1 MKKQRK
7 RIYTALLCTCFL
19 FSTASV
25 PVSAAE
31 TEQEEEMTTLSSRSG
46 GTEVS
51 TKEALTSALVDSNI
65 SKITLEKDI
74 DINDALTVNR
84 AVKLDLNGFVLR
96 MTGEDSVI
104 KVGQGGELTI
114 ADSNKDK
121 THKFAQNTAGLS
133 AGLWELV
140 DDSSTT
146 SKTVN
151 GGIITGG
158 KAQKGGGVYVAPGG
172 KLHMTGGSIVG
183 CQASKDGGG
192 VYLDDDS
199 QTDASS
205 EFTMTDSSI
214 IGCTASGHGGGVAV
228 NPACKFTMDNDS
240 EIRSCTARL
249 GGGVYTNNSDTN
261 RKGVFTLRNG
271 AILSCTADTS
281 GFLFSQGGGV
291 YNSGAFIMEGG
302 TIKGCTA
309 IKERPT
315 GGVLNRREFTM
326 SGGMIG
332 ESENDESHVY
342 NDAITAA
349 VFTIS
354 GDATIYTNVANDS
367 RLNAD
372 GGKVF
377 GEVTNAVKNW
387 SSAVIAGT
395 EGVAGS
401 TEFKGKVTNNCIIEK
416 GQFTGDVTND
426 GGGTIKGGVFT
437 GSVTNN
443 LGTILGGDFSKAS
456 LSGELVITFDPNNG
470 GNSSKQ
476 KVDWS
481 KEGTPLEVPT
491 TEPTKEGHTFE
502 GWYYDNNGVNTKWDF
517 KTDRARYTMTLKAKW
532 EANTYN
538 VTVKDDGNGTA
549 SADPAPAK
557 MGAEVSLTATPNSGY
572 HFKKWEVVP
581 DKVKIENNKF
591 TMPAAHV
598 TVKAIFE
605 RNTSSGGSGG
615 GGGGTTY
622 YTLTF
627 ETNGGDSIQAIR
639 AARGKTL
646 DLSAYTPMR
655 DGYDFGGWYAD
666 KDLTQRITE
675 IKLSGSKTVY
685 ADWKKREPDEP
696 DAVKNPFADVNAGD
710 WFYRDVLF
718 SYEKGLMSG
727 MDAAAFAPYANTT
740 RAQIAVIFYR
750 MEGSPAVEGEN
761 SFTDVVRGSGTAWFY
776 DAVTWAQQNGIM
788 GGYDNSSFAP
798 NDPITREQL
807 AAIFYRYA
815 QYKSYDTTQGGMAI
829 REFGDYE
836 SISDYAMGAMA
847 WAVNTGL
854 VKGDSNLL
862 YPNGTAT
869 RAEIAAML
877 HRFVE
882 NGMK

>member
-46 GTEVS
+46 EAEVS
-51 TKEALTSALVDSNI
+51 TKDELTSALGDS
-65 SKITLEKDI
+65 TKDTVKLTADIII
-74 DINDALTVNR
+74 DTTLTVNR
-84 AVKLDLNGFVLR
+84 AVTLDLNGFVLR
-96 MTGEDSVI
+96 MTGNDSVI
-104 KVGQGGELTI
+104 KVEQGGELTI
-114 ADSNKDK
+114 ADSNKNK
-121 THKFAQNTAGLS
+121 AHKFAQNTN
-133 AGLWELV
+133 GLWELV
-140 DDSSTT
+140 SDDSTT
-146 SKTVN
+146 SKTVK

-158 KAQKGGGVYVAPGG
+158 KAQNGGGVYVAPGG

-183 CQASKDGGG
+183 CQAGHGGG
-192 VYLDDDS
+192 VYLDNND
-199 QTDASS
+199 QTGEPSK
-205 EFTMTDSSI
+205 FTMTSSRI

-228 NPACKFTMDNDS
+228 NPKCTFTMDNDS

-249 GGGVYTNNSDTN
+249 GGGVYTNNNGTN
-261 RKGVFTLRNG
+261 GPGVFTLRNG
-271 AILSCTADTS
+271 AILSCTANPSDH
-281 GFLFSQGGGV
+281 LFSRGGGV

-309 IKERPT
+309 KDGSS

-332 ESENDESHVY
+332 EGENDESHVY
-342 NDAITAA
+342 NDANTKA

-354 GDATIYTNVANDS
+354 GTAKIYTNVANDS

-372 GGKVF
+372 GGEIF

-426 GGGTIKGGVFT
+426 GGGTIKGGAFT

-443 LGTILGGDFSKAS
+443 LGTILGGDFSRAKS
-456 LSGELVITFDPNNG
+456 LSGKLVITFEPNNG
-470 GNSSKQ
+470 DNMQ
-476 KVDWS
+476 VDWK
-481 KEGTPLEVPT
+481 KEGATLSAPT
-491 TEPTKEGHTFE
+491 SEPTKEGHTFE
-502 GWYYDNNGVNTKWDF
+502 GWYYDNNGVNTKWNF
-517 KTDRARYTMTLKAKW
+517 ETDKARYTMTLTAKW
-532 EANTYN
+532 KANTYN

-549 SADPAPAK
+549 SAAPASAR

-581 DKVKIENNKF
+581 EKVKIENNKF
-591 TMPAAHV
+591 TMPADDV

-605 RNTSSGGSGG
+605 RNASSGGSGG

-627 ETNGGDSIQAIR
+627 ETNGGSSMQAIR

-685 ADWKKREPDEP
+685 ADWKKREPD
-696 DAVKNPFADVNAGD
+696 AVKNPFADVNADD

-788 GGYDNSSFAP
+788 GGYSNSSFAP

-815 QYKSYDTTQGGMAI
+815 QYKGYDTTQGGMAI
-829 REFGDYE
+829 REFDDYE
-836 SISDYAMGAMA
+836 SISDYAMSAMA

>member
-46 GTEVS
+46 EAEVS
-51 TKEALTSALVDSNI
+51 TKDALTSALGDSNI
-65 SKITLEKDI
+65 SKITLKQDI
-74 DINDALTVNR
+74 HISDTLTVNR
-84 AVKLDLNGFVLR
+84 AVTLDLNGFVLR

-114 ADSNKDK
+114 ADSDK
-121 THKFAQNTAGLS
+121 NTAHKFAQNTAGLS

-140 DDSSTT
+140 SDDSAT

-158 KAQKGGGVYVAPGG
+158 KAQNGGGVYVASGG

-183 CQASKDGGG
+183 CQARYGGG
-192 VYLDDDS
+192 VYLDNND
-199 QTDASS
+199 QTGGFS
-205 EFTMTDSSI
+205 EFTMTDSRI
-214 IGCTASGHGGGVAV
+214 IGCTASDNGGGVAV
-228 NPACKFTMDNDS
+228 DPACKFTMDNGS
-240 EIRSCTARL
+240 EIRSCTARM
-249 GGGVYTNNSDTN
+249 GGGVYINGGDKNGN
-261 RKGVFTLRNG
+261 GVFTLRNG

-281 GFLFSQGGGV
+281 GFVPSRGGGV
-291 YNSGAFIMEGG
+291 FNVGAFIMESG
-302 TIKGCTA
+302 TIKGCTS
-309 IKERPT
+309 IKDDSST

-326 SGGMIG
+326 RGGTIG
-332 ESENDESHVY
+332 KEDKTDESHVY
-342 NDAITAA
+342 NDANTAA

-354 GDATIYTNVANDS
+354 GAARIYTNVANNS
-367 RLNAD
+367 RLNAY
-372 GGKVF
+372 GGEIS
-377 GEVTNAVKNW
+377 GEVKNAVD
-387 SSAVIAGT
+387 SRYAVITGT
-395 EGVAGS
+395 EGGS
-401 TEFKGKVTNNCIIEK
+401 TEFSGAVINSEAGTIAGGTFTHTVTNNVN
-416 GQFTGDVTND
+416 T
-426 GGGTIKGGVFT
+426 
-437 GSVTNN
+437 VTNN
-443 LGTILGGDFSKAS
+443 VGTILGGDFSKAT
-456 LSGELVITFDPNNG
+456 LSGQLAITFEPNNG
-470 GNSSKQ
+470 AKSSRQ
-476 KVDWS
+476 DVVWS
-481 KEGTPLEVPT
+481 KDGEPLIVPT
-491 TEPTKEGHTFE
+491 PEPTKEGHTFE
-502 GWYYDNNGVNTKWDF
+502 GWYYDNNSVNKKWNF
-517 KTDRARYTMTLKAKW
+517 ETDRAKYTMTLTAKW
-532 EANTYN
+532 
-538 VTVKDDGNGTA
+538 
-549 SADPAPAK
+549 
-557 MGAEVSLTATPNSGY
+557 
-572 HFKKWEVVP
+572 
-581 DKVKIENNKF
+581 
-591 TMPAAHV
+591 
-598 TVKAIFE
+598 KA
-605 RNTSSGGSGG
+605 NTSSSGGG

-710 WFYRDVLF
+710 WFYQDVLF

-727 MDAAAFAPYANTT
+727 MDAAVFAPYANTT

-788 GGYDNSSFAP
+788 GGYGNSSFAP

-815 QYKSYDTTQGGMAI
+815 QYKGYDTTQGGMAI
-829 REFGDYE
+829 REFDDYE

-862 YPNGTAT
+862 YPKGTAT
-869 RAEIAAML
+869 RAELAAL
-877 HRFVE
+877 FHRFAE

>member
-31 TEQEEEMTTLSSRSG
+31 TEQGEMITLSNRSG
-46 GTEVS
+46 EAEVS
-51 TKEALTSALVDSNI
+51 TKDALTSALGDSNI
-65 SKITLEKDI
+65 SKITLKQDI
-74 DINDALTVNR
+74 AISDTLTVNR
-84 AVKLDLNGFVLR
+84 AVTLDLNGFVLR
-96 MTGEDSVI
+96 MTKEGSVI
-104 KVGQGGELTI
+104 KVEQGGELTI
-114 ADSNKDK
+114 ADSDTDK
-121 THKFAQNTAGLS
+121 AHKFVQSTG
-133 AGLWELV
+133 GLWVLV
-140 DDSSTT
+140 DDSS
-146 SKTVN
+146 KTVY

-158 KAQKGGGVYVAPGG
+158 NAQKGGGVYVAPGG
-172 KLHMTGGSIVG
+172 KLNMTGGSIVG
-183 CQASKDGGG
+183 CQAKFGGG
-192 VYLDDDS
+192 VYLDNND
-199 QTDASS
+199 QTGEPS
-205 EFTMTDSSI
+205 EFTMTSSRI
-214 IGCTASGHGGGVAV
+214 IGCTASDNGGGVAV
-228 NPACKFTMDNDS
+228 NPACTFTMNNGS
-240 EIRSCTARL
+240 EIRSCTARN
-249 GGGVYTNNSDTN
+249 GGGVYTNTS
-261 RKGVFTLRNG
+261 RKNGNGVFTLRNG

-281 GFLFSQGGGV
+281 GHLSSRGGGV
-291 YNSGAFIMEGG
+291 YNEGSFIMENG

-309 IKERPT
+309 IKMKERPT
-315 GGVLNRREFTM
+315 GGVYNLKEFTM
-326 SGGMIG
+326 RGGTIG
-332 ESENDESHVY
+332 EEGENENDESHVY
-342 NDAITAA
+342 NAADTAA

-354 GDATIYTNVANDS
+354 GTAKIYTNVYNDS

-372 GGKVF
+372 GGEIF

-395 EGVAGS
+395 EGAAGS

-416 GQFTGDVTND
+416 GQFTGEVMND
-426 GGGTIKGGVFT
+426 GGGTIKGGTFT

-443 LGTILGGDFSKAS
+443 LGAILGGDFSQAES
-456 LSGELVITFDPNNG
+456 LSGKLVITFDPNNG
-470 GNSSKQ
+470 DNSSRQEVYWK
-476 KVDWS
+476 
-481 KEGTPLEVPT
+481 KEGAPLIAPIPK
-491 TEPTKEGHTFE
+491 PTKEEHTFE
-502 GWYYDNNGVNTKWDF
+502 GWYYDNKGENRKWDF
-517 KTDRARYTMTLKAKW
+517 ETDRARYTMTLTAKW
-532 EANTYN
+532 KANTYN
-538 VTVKDDGNGTA
+538 VTVENDGNGTA
-549 SADPAPAK
+549 SADPASAK
-557 MGAEVSLTATPNSGY
+557 MDDKVELIATPKSGY
-572 HFKKWEVVP
+572 HFKEWEVISGN
-581 DKVKIENNKF
+581 VKIEDNKF
-591 TMPAAHV
+591 TMPAENV

-605 RNTSSGGSGG
+605 RNASSSGG

-627 ETNGGDSIQAIR
+627 ETNGGGSMQAIR

-685 ADWKKREPDEP
+685 ADWKKREP

-815 QYKSYDTTQGGMAI
+815 QYKGYDTTQGGMAI
-829 REFGDYE
+829 REFDDYE

-862 YPNGTAT
+862 YPKGTAT
-869 RAEIAAML
+869 RAEIAAL
-877 HRFVE
+877 FHRFAE

>member
-46 GTEVS
+46 GAEVS
-51 TKEALTSALVDSNI
+51 TPEDLASALGDS
-65 SKITLEKDI
+65 TKDTVKLTADIII
-74 DINDALTVNR
+74 DTTLTVNR
-84 AVKLDLNGFVLR
+84 AVTLDLNGFVLR
-96 MTGEDSVI
+96 MTKEGSVI
-104 KVGQGGELTI
+104 KVEQGGNLTI
-114 ADSNKDK
+114 ADSDTDK
-121 THKFAQNTAGLS
+121 AHKFVQSTG
-133 AGLWELV
+133 GLWVLV
-140 DDSSTT
+140 DDSS
-146 SKTVN
+146 KTVY

-158 KAQKGGGVYVAPGG
+158 NAQKGGGVYVAPGG
-172 KLHMTGGSIVG
+172 KLNMTGGSIVG
-183 CQASKDGGG
+183 CQAKFGGG
-192 VYLDDDS
+192 VYLDNND
-199 QTDASS
+199 QTGEPS
-205 EFTMTDSSI
+205 EFTMTSSRI
-214 IGCTASGHGGGVAV
+214 IGCTASDNGGGVAV
-228 NPACKFTMDNDS
+228 NPACTFTMNNGS
-240 EIRSCTARL
+240 EIRSCTARN
-249 GGGVYTNNSDTN
+249 GGGVYTNTS
-261 RKGVFTLRNG
+261 RKNGNGVFTLRNG
-271 AILSCTADTS
+271 AILSCMVNTS
-281 GFLFSQGGGV
+281 EHPRSRGGGV
-291 YNSGAFIMEGG
+291 YNEGSFIMENG

-309 IKERPT
+309 IKERLT
-315 GGVLNRREFTM
+315 GGVYNLKEFTM
-326 SGGMIG
+326 SGGTIG
-332 ESENDESHVY
+332 EEGKTDDESHVY
-342 NDAITAA
+342 NVADKTA

-354 GDATIYTNVANDS
+354 GTAKIYTNVANDS

-372 GGKVF
+372 GGEIF

-395 EGVAGS
+395 EGAADS

-416 GQFTGDVTND
+416 GQFTGEVVN
-426 GGGTIKGGVFT
+426 GGSGTIRGGAFK

-443 LGTILGGDFSKAS
+443 LGAILGGDFSQAT
-456 LSGELVITFDPNNG
+456 LSGELAITFDPDNG
-470 GNSSKQ
+470 EEPDTQ

-481 KEGTPLEVPT
+481 HGGATLTAPS
-491 TEPTKEGHTFE
+491 EPTKEEHTFE

-517 KTDRARYTMTLKAKW
+517 ETDKAKYTMTLTAQWK
-532 EANTYN
+532 ANTYT
-538 VTVKDDGNGTA
+538 VTVENDGNGTA
-549 SADPAPAK
+549 SADPASAK
-557 MGAEVSLTATPNSGY
+557 MGAEVSLTAMPKSGY
-572 HFKKWEVVP
+572 HFKRWEVVP
-581 DKVKIENNKF
+581 DKVEIENNKF
-591 TMPAAHV
+591 TMPADDV

-605 RNTSSGGSGG
+605 RNASSGGSGG

-627 ETNGGDSIQAIR
+627 ETNGGGSMQAIR

-685 ADWKKREPDEP
+685 ADWKKREP

-761 SFTDVVRGSGTAWFY
+761 SFTDVVRDSGTAWFY

-815 QYKSYDTTQGGMAI
+815 QYKGYDTTQGGMAI

-836 SISDYAMGAMA
+836 SISDYAMSAMA

>member
-46 GTEVS
+46 EAEVS
-51 TKEALTSALVDSNI
+51 TVEDLTSALGDSTKDTVKLTANI
-65 SKITLEKDI
+65 II
-74 DINDALTVNR
+74 DTTLTVNR
-84 AVKLDLNGFVLR
+84 AVTLDLNGFVLR
-96 MTGEDSVI
+96 IPEKDSVI
-104 KVGQGGELTI
+104 KVEQGGELTI
-114 ADSNKDK
+114 ADSDK
-121 THKFAQNTAGLS
+121 TTEHKFAQNPD
-133 AGLWELV
+133 GLWVLV
-140 DDSSTT
+140 SDDSTT
-146 SKTVN
+146 SKTVK

-172 KLHMTGGSIVG
+172 KLNMTGGSIVG
-183 CQASKDGGG
+183 CQAKFGGG
-192 VYLDDDS
+192 VYLDNND
-199 QTDASS
+199 QTGEPS
-205 EFTMTDSSI
+205 EFTMTSSRI
-214 IGCTASGHGGGVAV
+214 IGCTASDNGGGVAV
-228 NPACKFTMDNDS
+228 NPACTFTMNNGS
-240 EIRSCTARL
+240 EIRSCTARN
-249 GGGVYTNNSDTN
+249 GGGVYTNTS
-261 RKGVFTLRNG
+261 RKNGNGVFTLRNG
-271 AILSCTADTS
+271 AILSCMVNTS
-281 GFLFSQGGGV
+281 EHPRSRGGGV
-291 YNSGAFIMEGG
+291 YNEGSFIMENG

-309 IKERPT
+309 IKERLT
-315 GGVLNRREFTM
+315 GGVYNLKEFTM
-326 SGGMIG
+326 SGGTIG
-332 ESENDESHVY
+332 EEGKTDDESHVY
-342 NDAITAA
+342 NVADKTAA
-349 VFTIS
+349 FTIS
-354 GDATIYTNVANDS
+354 GTAKIYTNVANDS

-372 GGKVF
+372 GGEIF

-395 EGVAGS
+395 EGAADS

-416 GQFTGDVTND
+416 GQFTGEVVN
-426 GGGTIKGGVFT
+426 GGSGTIRGGAFK

-443 LGTILGGDFSKAS
+443 LGAILGGDFSQAT
-456 LSGELVITFDPNNG
+456 LSGELAITFDPDNG
-470 GNSSKQ
+470 EEPDTQ

-481 KEGTPLEVPT
+481 HGGATLTAPS
-491 TEPTKEGHTFE
+491 EPTKEEHTFE
-502 GWYYDNNGVNTKWDF
+502 GWYYDNNGENTEWNF
-517 KTDRARYTMTLKAKW
+517 ETDRAKYTMTLTAQWK
-532 EANTYN
+532 ANTYT

-549 SADPAPAK
+549 LADPASAK
-557 MGAEVSLTATPNSGY
+557 MGAEVRLTAMPNSGY
-572 HFKKWEVVP
+572 HFKEWEVIP
-581 DKVKIENNKF
+581 DKVKIEDNKF

-605 RNTSSGGSGG
+605 RNTSSGSGGG

-627 ETNGGDSIQAIR
+627 ETNGGDSMQAIR

-666 KDLTQRITE
+666 KALTQRITE

-685 ADWKKREPDEP
+685 ADWKKREPNEP

-727 MDAAAFAPYANTT
+727 MDTAVFAPYANTT

-761 SFTDVVRGSGTAWFY
+761 SFTDVVRDSGTAWFY

-815 QYKSYDTTQGGMAI
+815 QYKGYDTTQGGMAI

>member
-31 TEQEEEMTTLSSRSG
+31 TEQEEMTTLSSRSG
-46 GTEVS
+46 EAEVS
-51 TKEALTSALVDSNI
+51 TPEDLASALGDS
-65 SKITLEKDI
+65 TKDTVKLTADIII
-74 DINDALTVNR
+74 DTTLTVNR
-84 AVKLDLNGFVLR
+84 AVTLDLNGFVLR
-96 MTGEDSVI
+96 MTEKDSVI
-104 KVGQGGELTI
+104 KVEQGGNLTI
-114 ADSNKDK
+114 ADSDK
-121 THKFAQNTAGLS
+121 TKAHKFAQNTD
-133 AGLWELV
+133 GLWVLV
-140 DDSSTT
+140 DGSSTS

-158 KAQKGGGVYVAPGG
+158 KAKKGGGVYVAPGG
-172 KLHMTGGSIVG
+172 KLNMTGGSIVG
-183 CQASKDGGG
+183 CQASRDGGG
-192 VYLDDDS
+192 VYLDNND
-199 QTDASS
+199 QTGEPS
-205 EFTMTDSSI
+205 EFTMTSSSI
-214 IGCTASGHGGGVAV
+214 IGCTASDNGGGVVVYPV
-228 NPACKFTMDNDS
+228 NRFTMNNGS
-240 EIRSCTARL
+240 EIRSCTARN
-249 GGGVYTNNSDTN
+249 GGGVYTENGTFGS
-261 RKGVFTLRNG
+261 GVFTLRNG

-281 GFLFSQGGGV
+281 GYLPSRGGGV
-291 YNSGAFIMEGG
+291 YNRGSFIMESG
-302 TIKGCTA
+302 TIKDCTA
-309 IKERPT
+309 IRERPT
-315 GGVLNRREFTM
+315 GGVLNRRQFTM
-326 SGGMIG
+326 SGGTIG
-332 ESENDESHVY
+332 GGENDESHVY
-342 NDAITAA
+342 NDADTAA

-354 GDATIYTNVANDS
+354 DTAKIYTNVANNS
-367 RLNAD
+367 RLNAY
-372 GGKVF
+372 GGEIS
-377 GEVTNAVKNW
+377 GEVKNAVD
-387 SSAVIAGT
+387 SRYAVITGT
-395 EGVAGS
+395 EEAAGS
-401 TEFKGKVTNNCIIEK
+401 TEFSGAVINSEA
-416 GQFTGDVTND
+416 
-426 GGGTIKGGVFT
+426 GTIAGGVFT

-443 LGTILGGDFSKAS
+443 LGTILGGDFSRATLRGKLA
-456 LSGELVITFDPNNG
+456 ITFDPDNG
-470 GNSSKQ
+470 EEPDTQ

-481 KEGTPLEVPT
+481 YEGATLTAPP
-491 TEPTKEGHTFE
+491 EPTKEEHTFE
-502 GWYYDNNGVNTKWDF
+502 GWYYDNNGENTEWNF
-517 KTDRARYTMTLKAKW
+517 ETDKARYTMRLTAQWK
-532 EANTYN
+532 ANTYN
-538 VTVKDDGNGTA
+538 VTVENDGNGTA

-557 MGAEVSLTATPNSGY
+557 MGAEVTLIATPNSGY
-572 HFKKWEVVP
+572 HFKEWEVVSGEVEIK
-581 DKVKIENNKF
+581 DNKF
-591 TMPAAHV
+591 TMPAEHV

-605 RNTSSGGSGG
+605 RNASSSGGG

-666 KDLTQRITE
+666 KALTQRITE

-685 ADWKKREPDEP
+685 ADWKKKESVEP

-788 GGYDNSSFAP
+788 GGYGNSSFAP

-815 QYKSYDTTQGGMAI
+815 QYKGYDTTQGGMAI
-829 REFGDYE
+829 REFDDYE

-862 YPNGTAT
+862 YPKGTAT
-869 RAEIAAML
+869 RAELAALL

>member
-31 TEQEEEMTTLSSRSG
+31 TEQGEMITLSNTSG
-46 GTEVS
+46 EAEVS
-51 TKEALTSALVDSNI
+51 MKDALTSALGDSNI
-65 SKITLEKDI
+65 SKITLKQDI
-74 DINDALTVNR
+74 AISDTLTVNR
-84 AVKLDLNGFVLR
+84 AVTLDLNGFVLR
-96 MTGEDSVI
+96 MTKEGSVI
-104 KVGQGGELTI
+104 KVEQGGELTI
-114 ADSNKDK
+114 ADSDTDK
-121 THKFAQNTAGLS
+121 AHKFVQSTG
-133 AGLWELV
+133 GLWVLV
-140 DDSSTT
+140 DDSS
-146 SKTVN
+146 KTVY

-158 KAQKGGGVYVAPGG
+158 NAQKGGGVYVAPGG
-172 KLHMTGGSIVG
+172 KLNMTGGSIVG
-183 CQASKDGGG
+183 CQAKFGGG
-192 VYLDDDS
+192 VYLDNND
-199 QTDASS
+199 QTGEPS
-205 EFTMTDSSI
+205 EFTMTSSRI
-214 IGCTASGHGGGVAV
+214 IGCTASDNGGGVAV
-228 NPACKFTMDNDS
+228 NPACTFTMNNGS
-240 EIRSCTARL
+240 EIRSCTARN
-249 GGGVYTNNSDTN
+249 GGGVYTNTS
-261 RKGVFTLRNG
+261 RKNGNGVFTLRNG

-281 GFLFSQGGGV
+281 GHLSSRGGGV
-291 YNSGAFIMEGG
+291 YNEGSFIMENG

-309 IKERPT
+309 IKMKERPT
-315 GGVLNRREFTM
+315 GGVYNLKEFTM
-326 SGGMIG
+326 RGGTIG
-332 ESENDESHVY
+332 EEGENENDESHVY
-342 NDAITAA
+342 NAADTAA

-354 GDATIYTNVANDS
+354 GTAKIYTNVYNDS

-372 GGKVF
+372 GGEIF

-395 EGVAGS
+395 EGAAGS

-416 GQFTGDVTND
+416 GQFTGEVMND
-426 GGGTIKGGVFT
+426 GGGTIKGGTFT

-443 LGTILGGDFSKAS
+443 LGAILGGDFSQAES
-456 LSGELVITFDPNNG
+456 LSGKLVITFDPNNG
-470 GNSSKQ
+470 DNSSRQEVYWK
-476 KVDWS
+476 
-481 KEGTPLEVPT
+481 KEGAPLIAPIPK
-491 TEPTKEGHTFE
+491 PTKEEHTFE
-502 GWYYDNNGVNTKWDF
+502 GWYYDNKGENRKWDF
-517 KTDRARYTMTLKAKW
+517 ETDRAQYTMTLTAKW
-532 EANTYN
+532 
-538 VTVKDDGNGTA
+538 
-549 SADPAPAK
+549 
-557 MGAEVSLTATPNSGY
+557 
-572 HFKKWEVVP
+572 
-581 DKVKIENNKF
+581 
-591 TMPAAHV
+591 
-598 TVKAIFE
+598 KA
-605 RNTSSGGSGG
+605 NTSSSGGG

-627 ETNGGDSIQAIR
+627 ETNGGDSMQAIR

-685 ADWKKREPDEP
+685 ADWKKKEPNEP

-761 SFTDVVRGSGTAWFY
+761 SFTDVVRDSGTAWFY

-788 GGYDNSSFAP
+788 GGYSNSSFAP

-815 QYKSYDTTQGGMAI
+815 QYKGYDTTQGGMAI
-829 REFGDYE
+829 REFDDYE

-862 YPNGTAT
+862 YPKGTAT
-869 RAEIAAML
+869 RAEIAAL
-877 HRFVE
+877 FHRFAE

>member
-31 TEQEEEMTTLSSRSG
+31 TEQEEMTTLSSRSG
-46 GTEVS
+46 GAEVS
-51 TKEALTSALVDSNI
+51 TPEDLASALRDS
-65 SKITLEKDI
+65 TKDTVKLTADIII
-74 DINDALTVNR
+74 DTTLTVNR
-84 AVKLDLNGFVLR
+84 AVTLDLNGFVLR
-96 MTGEDSVI
+96 MTKEGSVI
-104 KVGQGGELTI
+104 KVEQGGNLTI
-114 ADSNKDK
+114 ADSDTDK
-121 THKFAQNTAGLS
+121 AHKFVQSTG
-133 AGLWELV
+133 GLWVLV
-140 DDSSTT
+140 DDSS
-146 SKTVN
+146 KTVY

-158 KAQKGGGVYVAPGG
+158 NAQKGGGVYVAPGG
-172 KLHMTGGSIVG
+172 KLNMTGGSIVG
-183 CQASKDGGG
+183 CQARYGGGG
-192 VYLDDDS
+192 VYLDNND
-199 QTDASS
+199 QTGEPS
-205 EFTMTDSSI
+205 EFTMTSSSI
-214 IGCTASGHGGGVAV
+214 IGCTASDNGGGVAV
-228 NPACKFTMDNDS
+228 NPACTFTMNNGS
-240 EIRSCTARL
+240 EIRSCTARN
-249 GGGVYTNNSDTN
+249 GGGVYTNTSRTN
-261 RKGVFTLRNG
+261 GNGVFTLRNG

-281 GFLFSQGGGV
+281 GHLSSRGGGV
-291 YNSGAFIMEGG
+291 YNEGSFIMENG

-309 IKERPT
+309 IKMKERPT
-315 GGVLNRREFTM
+315 GGVYNLKEFTM
-326 SGGMIG
+326 RGGTIG
-332 ESENDESHVY
+332 EEGENENDESHVY
-342 NDAITAA
+342 NAADTAA

-354 GDATIYTNVANDS
+354 GTAKIYTNVANDS

-372 GGKVF
+372 GGEIF

-395 EGVAGS
+395 EGAADS

-416 GQFTGDVTND
+416 GQFTGEVVN
-426 GGGTIKGGVFT
+426 GGSGTIRGGAFK

-443 LGTILGGDFSKAS
+443 LGAILGGDFSQAT
-456 LSGELVITFDPNNG
+456 LSGELAITFDPDNG
-470 GNSSKQ
+470 EEPDTQ

-481 KEGTPLEVPT
+481 HGGATLTAPS
-491 TEPTKEGHTFE
+491 EPTKEEHTFE
-502 GWYYDNNGVNTKWDF
+502 GWYYDNNGENTEWNF
-517 KTDRARYTMTLKAKW
+517 ETDRARYTMRLTAQWK
-532 EANTYN
+532 ANTYT

-549 SADPAPAK
+549 LADPASAK
-557 MGAEVSLTATPNSGY
+557 MGAEVSLTAMPNSGY

-581 DKVKIENNKF
+581 DKVEIENNKF
-591 TMPAAHV
+591 TMPADDV

-605 RNTSSGGSGG
+605 RNASSGGG

-815 QYKSYDTTQGGMAI
+815 QYKGYDTTQGGMAI
-829 REFGDYE
+829 REFDDYE

-862 YPNGTAT
+862 YPKGTAT
-869 RAEIAAML
+869 RAELAAL
-877 HRFVE
+877 FHRFAE

>member
-46 GTEVS
+46 EAEVS
-51 TKEALTSALVDSNI
+51 TAADLTSALRDS
-65 SKITLEKDI
+65 TKDTVKLTADIII
-74 DINDALTVNR
+74 DTTLTVNR
-84 AVKLDLNGFVLR
+84 AVTLDLNGFVLQR
-96 MTGEDSVI
+96 TGEGSVI
-104 KVGQGGELTI
+104 KVEQGGELTI
-114 ADSNKDK
+114 ADSNKN
-121 THKFAQNTAGLS
+121 TAHKFAQNTAGLS

-140 DDSSTT
+140 SDDSTT
-146 SKTVN
+146 SKTVS

-158 KAQKGGGVYVAPGG
+158 NAQKGGGVYVAPGG
-172 KLHMTGGSIVG
+172 KLNMTGGSIVG
-183 CQASKDGGG
+183 CQARHGGG
-192 VYLDDDS
+192 VYLDNNA
-199 QTDASS
+199 QTGEPS
-205 EFTMTDSSI
+205 EFTMTSSSI
-214 IGCTASGHGGGVAV
+214 IGCTASDNGGGVAV
-228 NPACKFTMDNDS
+228 NPACKFTMNNGS
-240 EIRSCTARL
+240 VIRSCTARN
-249 GGGVYTNNSDTN
+249 GGGVYTNISRTN
-261 RKGVFTLRNG
+261 GNGVFTLRNG
-271 AILSCTADTS
+271 AILSCTANPSDHLRS
-281 GFLFSQGGGV
+281 RGGGV
-291 YNSGAFIMEGG
+291 YNEGSFIMEDG

-315 GGVLNRREFTM
+315 GGVYNLREFTM
-326 SGGMIG
+326 SGGAIG
-332 ESENDESHVY
+332 EGEDDESHVY
-342 NDAITAA
+342 NAADAAA

-354 GDATIYTNVANDS
+354 DTAKIYTNVANNS

-372 GGKVF
+372 GGEIF
-377 GEVTNAVKNW
+377 GEVKNAVD
-387 SSAVIAGT
+387 SRYAVITGT

-401 TEFKGKVTNNCIIEK
+401 TEFSGAVINSEA
-416 GQFTGDVTND
+416 
-426 GGGTIKGGVFT
+426 GTIAGGVFT

-443 LGTILGGDFSKAS
+443 LGAILGGDFSRAKS
-456 LSGELVITFDPNNG
+456 LSGKLVITFDPNNG
-470 GNSSKQ
+470 DNSSRQEVYWK
-476 KVDWS
+476 
-481 KEGTPLEVPT
+481 KEGAKLIAPIPK
-491 TEPTKEGHTFE
+491 PTKEGHTFA
-502 GWYYDNNGVNTKWDF
+502 GWYYDNNGENTEWNF
-517 KTDRARYTMTLKAKW
+517 ETDRAKYTMRLTAQWK
-532 EANTYN
+532 ANTYN
-538 VTVKDDGNGTA
+538 VTVENDGNGTA
-549 SADPAPAK
+549 SADPASAK
-557 MGAEVSLTATPNSGY
+557 MGDEVRLTAMPNSGY
-572 HFKKWEVVP
+572 HFKEWEVIS
-581 DKVKIENNKF
+581 DNVKIEDNKF

-605 RNTSSGGSGG
+605 RNASSSGGG

-627 ETNGGDSIQAIR
+627 ETNGGGSIQAIR

-685 ADWKKREPDEP
+685 ADWKKREPNEP

-710 WFYRDVLF
+710 WFYQDVLF

-761 SFTDVVRGSGTAWFY
+761 SFTDVVRDSGTAWFY
-776 DAVTWAQQNGIM
+776 DAVTWAQKNGIM
-788 GGYDNSSFAP
+788 GGYGNSSFAP

-815 QYKSYDTTQGGMAI
+815 QYKGYDTTQGGMAI
-829 REFGDYE
+829 REFDDYE

-862 YPNGTAT
+862 YPKGTAT
-869 RAEIAAML
+869 RAEIAAL
-877 HRFVE
+877 FHRFAE

>member
-46 GTEVS
+46 EAEVS
-51 TKEALTSALVDSNI
+51 KEDELTSALGDS
-65 SKITLEKDI
+65 TKDTVKLTADIII
-74 DINDALTVNR
+74 DTTLTVNR
-84 AVKLDLNGFVLR
+84 AVTLDLNGVVLR
-96 MTGEDSVI
+96 MTGEGSVI
-104 KVGQGGELTI
+104 KVEQGGELTI
-114 ADSNKDK
+114 ADSDK
-121 THKFAQNTAGLS
+121 TKAHKFAQNTN
-133 AGLWELV
+133 GLWVLV
-140 DDSSTT
+140 DGSSTT

-158 KAQKGGGVYVAPGG
+158 KAKKGGGVYVAPGG
-172 KLHMTGGSIVG
+172 KLNMTGGSIVG
-183 CQASKDGGG
+183 CQASHGGG
-192 VYLDDDS
+192 VYLDNNS
-199 QTDASS
+199 QTGEPSQ
-205 EFTMTDSSI
+205 FTMESSRI
-214 IGCTASGHGGGVAV
+214 IGCTASDTGGGVAV
-228 NPACKFTMDNDS
+228 NPACKFTMNNGS
-240 EIRSCTARL
+240 EIRSCTARN
-249 GGGVYTNNSDTN
+249 GGGVYTNTHRTN
-261 RKGVFTLRNG
+261 GNGVFTLRNG
-271 AILSCTADTS
+271 AILSCVVDTS
-281 GFLFSQGGGV
+281 GHSRSRGGGV
-291 YNSGAFIMEGG
+291 YNEGSFIMENG

-315 GGVLNRREFTM
+315 GGVYNFGEFTM
-326 SGGMIG
+326 SGGTIG
-332 ESENDESHVY
+332 EDGENDESHVY
-342 NDAITAA
+342 NTTYTEA

-354 GDATIYTNVANDS
+354 GAAKIYTNVDNDS

-372 GGKVF
+372 GGEIF
-377 GEVTNAVKNW
+377 GEVTNAVA
-387 SSAVIAGT
+387 SRYAVITGT
-395 EGVAGS
+395 EEAAGS
-401 TEFKGKVTNNCIIEK
+401 TEFSGAVINNEA
-416 GQFTGDVTND
+416 
-426 GGGTIKGGVFT
+426 GTIAGGVFT

-443 LGTILGGDFSKAS
+443 LGAILGGDFSQAEP
-456 LSGELVITFDPNNG
+456 LNGQLAITFDPNNG
-470 GNSSKQ
+470 DKSSRQ
-476 KVDWS
+476 EVVWS
-481 KEGTPLEVPT
+481 KGGAKLLVPT
-491 TEPTKEGHTFE
+491 PEPTKEGHTFE
-502 GWYYDNNGVNTKWDF
+502 GWCYDNNGVNTEWDF
-517 KTDRARYTMTLKAKW
+517 ETDKAKYTMTLTAKW
-532 EANTYN
+532 KANTYN
-538 VTVKDDGNGTA
+538 VTVENDGNGTA
-549 SADPAPAK
+549 SANPASAR

-572 HFKKWEVVP
+572 HFKKWEVVS
-581 DKVKIENNKF
+581 DNVEIEDNKF

-605 RNTSSGGSGG
+605 RNASSSGGG

-685 ADWKKREPDEP
+685 ADWKKREPD
-696 DAVKNPFADVNAGD
+696 AVKNPFADVNAGD

-761 SFTDVVRGSGTAWFY
+761 SFADVVRGSGTAWFY

-815 QYKSYDTTQGGMAI
+815 QYKGYDTTQGGMAI

-836 SISDYAMGAMA
+836 SISDYAMSAMA

>member
-19 FSTASV
+19 LSTASV

-31 TEQEEEMTTLSSRSG
+31 TEQEEEMTTLSNRSG
-46 GTEVS
+46 EAEVS
-51 TKEALTSALVDSNI
+51 TKDELTSALGDS
-65 SKITLEKDI
+65 TKDTVKLTADIII
-74 DINDALTVNR
+74 DTTLTVNR
-84 AVKLDLNGFVLR
+84 AVTLDLNGFVLR
-96 MTGEDSVI
+96 MTEKDSVI
-104 KVGQGGELTI
+104 KVEQGGELTI
-114 ADSNKDK
+114 ADSNKN
-121 THKFAQNTAGLS
+121 TAHKFAQNTN
-133 AGLWELV
+133 GLWELV
-140 DDSSTT
+140 DGSSTS

-183 CQASKDGGG
+183 CQARYGGG
-192 VYLDDDS
+192 VYLDNND
-199 QTDASS
+199 QTGKPS
-205 EFTMTDSSI
+205 EFTMTSRSI
-214 IGCTASGHGGGVAV
+214 IGCTASDYGGGVAV
-228 NPACKFTMDNDS
+228 NPKCTFTMNNDS

-249 GGGVYTNNSDTN
+249 GGGVYTNNSGTN
-261 RKGVFTLRNG
+261 GPGVFTLRNG
-271 AILSCTADTS
+271 AILSCKADS
-281 GFLFSQGGGV
+281 WGGGV
-291 YNSGAFIMEGG
+291 YNEGSFIMEDG
-302 TIKGCTA
+302 TIKNCTA
-309 IKERPT
+309 EWNWPSS
-315 GGVLNRREFTM
+315 GGVFNHREFTM
-326 SGGMIG
+326 SGGAIG
-332 ESENDESHVY
+332 EENKTDKSHVY
-342 NDAITAA
+342 NNSFTSAI
-349 VFTIS
+349 FTIS
-354 GDATIYTNVANDS
+354 DDATIYANVANDS
-367 RLNAD
+367 RWNAD
-372 GGKVF
+372 GGEIF
-377 GEVTNAVKNW
+377 GDVTNAVY
-387 SSAVIAGT
+387 SEYGAVIAGT
-395 EGVAGS
+395 EGAAGS
-401 TEFKGKVTNNCIIEK
+401 TEFSGAVTNNE
-416 GQFTGDVTND
+416 TGTIA
-426 GGGTIKGGVFT
+426 GGTFT
-437 GSVTNN
+437 HTVTNN
-443 LGTILGGDFSKAS
+443 VNTVTNNGGTILGGDFSKAS
-456 LSGELVITFDPNNG
+456 LSGQLVITFDPNNG
-470 GNSSKQ
+470 DKSSRQ
-476 KVDWS
+476 DVVWS
-481 KEGTPLEVPT
+481 KDGATLEVPT
-491 TEPTKEGHTFE
+491 PDPTKEGYTFE
-502 GWYYDNNGVNTKWDF
+502 GWYYDNNGVNTEWDF
-517 KTDRARYTMTLKAKW
+517 ETDKARYTMTLTAQW
-532 EANTYN
+532 EANTYT
-538 VTVKDDGNGTA
+538 VTVKNDGNGTA
-549 SADPAPAK
+549 SAAPASAK
-557 MGAEVSLTATPNSGY
+557 MGEEVSLTATPKSGY

-581 DKVKIENNKF
+581 AKVEIKDNKF
-591 TMPAAHV
+591 TMPADHV

-605 RNTSSGGSGG
+605 RNASSGGSGG

-627 ETNGGDSIQAIR
+627 ETNGGGSMQAIR

-685 ADWKKREPDEP
+685 ADWKKREP

-761 SFTDVVRGSGTAWFY
+761 SFADVVRGSGTAWFY

-815 QYKSYDTTQGGMAI
+815 QYKGYDTTQGGMAI

-836 SISDYAMGAMA
+836 SISDYAMSAMA

>member
-46 GTEVS
+46 EAEVS
-51 TKEALTSALVDSNI
+51 TKDALTSALGDSNI
-65 SKITLEKDI
+65 SKITLKQDI
-74 DINDALTVNR
+74 HISDTLTVNR
-84 AVKLDLNGFVLR
+84 AVTLDLNGFVLR

-114 ADSNKDK
+114 ADSDK
-121 THKFAQNTAGLS
+121 NTAHKFAQNTAGLS

-140 DDSSTT
+140 SDDSAT

-158 KAQKGGGVYVAPGG
+158 KAQNGGGVYVASGG

-183 CQASKDGGG
+183 CQARYGGG
-192 VYLDDDS
+192 VYLDNND
-199 QTDASS
+199 QTGGFS
-205 EFTMTDSSI
+205 EFTMTDSRI
-214 IGCTASGHGGGVAV
+214 IGCTASDNGGGVAV
-228 NPACKFTMDNDS
+228 DPACKFTMDNGS
-240 EIRSCTARL
+240 EIRSCTARM
-249 GGGVYTNNSDTN
+249 G
-261 RKGVFTLRNG
+261 
-271 AILSCTADTS
+271 
-281 GFLFSQGGGV
+281 
-291 YNSGAFIMEGG
+291 GG
-302 TIKGCTA
+302 TIG
-309 IKERPT
+309 KEDKT
-315 GGVLNRREFTM
+315 
-326 SGGMIG
+326 
-332 ESENDESHVY
+332 DESHVY
-342 NDAITAA
+342 NDANTAA

-354 GDATIYTNVANDS
+354 GAARIYTNVANNS
-367 RLNAD
+367 RLNAY
-372 GGKVF
+372 GGEIS
-377 GEVTNAVKNW
+377 GEVKNAVD
-387 SSAVIAGT
+387 SRYAVITGT
-395 EGVAGS
+395 EEATGS
-401 TEFKGKVTNNCIIEK
+401 TKFSGAVINNE
-416 GQFTGDVTND
+416 T
-426 GGGTIKGGVFT
+426 GTIAGGVFT
-437 GSVTNN
+437 GSVTNK
-443 LGTILGGDFSKAS
+443 GAILGGDFSEAT
-456 LSGELVITFDPNNG
+456 LSGKLAITFDPNNG
-470 GNSSKQ
+470 DNRSRQ
-476 KVDWS
+476 EVVWS
-481 KEGTPLEVPT
+481 TDGATLSAPYSN
-491 TEPTKEGHTFE
+491 PTKEGHTFE
-502 GWYYDNNGVNTKWDF
+502 GWYYDNNGEDTKWNF
-517 KTDRARYTMTLKAKW
+517 ETDRVKYTMTLTAKW
-532 EANTYN
+532 
-538 VTVKDDGNGTA
+538 
-549 SADPAPAK
+549 
-557 MGAEVSLTATPNSGY
+557 
-572 HFKKWEVVP
+572 
-581 DKVKIENNKF
+581 
-591 TMPAAHV
+591 
-598 TVKAIFE
+598 KA
-605 RNTSSGGSGG
+605 NTSSSGGG

-627 ETNGGDSIQAIR
+627 ETNGGGSMQAIR

-685 ADWKKREPDEP
+685 ADWKKREP

-761 SFTDVVRGSGTAWFY
+761 SFTDVVRDSGTAWFY
-776 DAVTWAQQNGIM
+776 DAVTWAQKNGIM
-788 GGYDNSSFAP
+788 GGYGNSSFAP

-815 QYKSYDTTQGGMAI
+815 QYKGYDTTQGGMAI
-829 REFGDYE
+829 REFDDYE

-862 YPNGTAT
+862 YPKGTAT
-869 RAEIAAML
+869 RAEIAAL
-877 HRFVE
+877 FHRFAE

>member
-31 TEQEEEMTTLSSRSG
+31 TEQGEMITLSNRSG
-46 GTEVS
+46 EAEVS
-51 TKEALTSALVDSNI
+51 TKDALTSALGDSNI
-65 SKITLEKDI
+65 SKITLKQDI
-74 DINDALTVNR
+74 AISDTLTVNR
-84 AVKLDLNGFVLR
+84 AVTLDLNGFVLR
-96 MTGEDSVI
+96 MTKEGSVI
-104 KVGQGGELTI
+104 KVEQGGELTI
-114 ADSNKDK
+114 ADSDTDK
-121 THKFAQNTAGLS
+121 AHKFVQSTG
-133 AGLWELV
+133 GLWVLV
-140 DDSSTT
+140 DDSS
-146 SKTVN
+146 KTVY

-158 KAQKGGGVYVAPGG
+158 NAQKGGGVYVAPGG
-172 KLHMTGGSIVG
+172 KLNMTGGSIVG
-183 CQASKDGGG
+183 CQAKFGGG
-192 VYLDDDS
+192 VYLDNND
-199 QTDASS
+199 QTGEPS
-205 EFTMTDSSI
+205 EFTMTSSRI
-214 IGCTASGHGGGVAV
+214 IGCTASDNGGGVAV
-228 NPACKFTMDNDS
+228 NPACTFTMNNGS
-240 EIRSCTARL
+240 EIRSCTARN
-249 GGGVYTNNSDTN
+249 GGGVYTNTS
-261 RKGVFTLRNG
+261 RKNGNGVFTLRNG
-271 AILSCTADTS
+271 AILSCMVNTS
-281 GFLFSQGGGV
+281 EHPRSRGGGV
-291 YNSGAFIMEGG
+291 YNEGSFIMENG

-309 IKERPT
+309 IKERLT
-315 GGVLNRREFTM
+315 GGVYNLKEFTM
-326 SGGMIG
+326 SGGTIG
-332 ESENDESHVY
+332 EEGKTDDESHVY
-342 NDAITAA
+342 NVADKTA

-354 GDATIYTNVANDS
+354 GTAKIYTNVANDS

-372 GGKVF
+372 GGEIF

-395 EGVAGS
+395 EGAADS

-416 GQFTGDVTND
+416 GQFTGEVVN
-426 GGGTIKGGVFT
+426 GGSGTIKGGTFT

-443 LGTILGGDFSKAS
+443 LGAILGGDFSQAES
-456 LSGELVITFDPNNG
+456 LSGKLAITFDPNNG
-470 GNSSKQ
+470 DNRSRQ
-476 KVDWS
+476 EVVWS
-481 KEGTPLEVPT
+481 TDGATLSAPYSN
-491 TEPTKEGHTFE
+491 PTKEGHTFE
-502 GWYYDNNGVNTKWDF
+502 GWYYDNNGEDTKWNF
-517 KTDRARYTMTLKAKW
+517 ETDRVKYTMTLTAKW
-532 EANTYN
+532 
-538 VTVKDDGNGTA
+538 
-549 SADPAPAK
+549 
-557 MGAEVSLTATPNSGY
+557 
-572 HFKKWEVVP
+572 
-581 DKVKIENNKF
+581 
-591 TMPAAHV
+591 
-598 TVKAIFE
+598 KA
-605 RNTSSGGSGG
+605 NTSSSGGG

-627 ETNGGDSIQAIR
+627 ETNGGGSMQAIR

-685 ADWKKREPDEP
+685 ADWKKREPNEP

-761 SFTDVVRGSGTAWFY
+761 SFTDVVRDSGTAWFY

-815 QYKSYDTTQGGMAI
+815 QYKGYDTTQGGMAI

-836 SISDYAMGAMA
+836 SISDYAMSAMA

>member
-25 PVSAAE
+25 PVLAAE
-31 TEQEEEMTTLSSRSG
+31 TEQEEEMITLSNRSG
-46 GTEVS
+46 EAEVS
-51 TKEALTSALVDSNI
+51 KEDELTSALGDSNI
-65 SKITLEKDI
+65 SKITLKQDI
-74 DINDALTVNR
+74 VISDTLTVSR
-84 AVKLDLNGFVLR
+84 AVTLDLNGFVLQR
-96 MTGEDSVI
+96 TGEGSVI
-104 KVGQGGELTI
+104 KVEQDGNLTI
-114 ADSNKDK
+114 ADSNTDK
-121 THKFAQNTAGLS
+121 EHKFFQHSN
-133 AGLWELV
+133 GLWVLV
-140 DDSSTT
+140 DDGI
-146 SKTVN
+146 KTVK

-158 KAQKGGGVYVAPGG
+158 NAQKGGGVYVAPGG

-183 CQASKDGGG
+183 CQASKNGGG
-192 VYLDDDS
+192 VYLDNND
-199 QTDASS
+199 QTGKPS

-214 IGCTASGHGGGVAV
+214 IGCTASDTGGGVAV
-228 NPACKFTMDNDS
+228 NPKCTFTMNNGS
-240 EIRSCTARL
+240 AVRSCTAQI
-249 GGGVYTNNSDTN
+249 GGGVYITSSANGN
-261 RKGVFTLRNG
+261 GVFTLRNG
-271 AILSCTADTS
+271 AILSCTADS
-281 GFLFSQGGGV
+281 WGGGV
-291 YNSGAFIMEGG
+291 FNAGAFIMESG

-309 IKERPT
+309 GGDWSSG
-315 GGVLNRREFTM
+315 GGVFNRREFTM
-326 SGGMIG
+326 RGGRIG

-342 NDAITAA
+342 NAADTAA

-354 GDATIYTNVANDS
+354 GTAKIYTNVANDS

-372 GGKVF
+372 GGEIF
-377 GEVTNAVKNW
+377 GDVTNAIN
-387 SSAVIAGT
+387 SRYGAVIAGT
-395 EGVAGS
+395 EEAAGS
-401 TEFKGKVTNNCIIEK
+401 TEFSGAVINNEA
-416 GQFTGDVTND
+416 
-426 GGGTIKGGVFT
+426 GTIAGGVFT

-443 LGTILGGDFSKAS
+443 LGAILGGDFSQAKF
-456 LSGELVITFDPNNG
+456 LSGKLTITFEPNNG
-470 GNSSKQ
+470 DNVQ
-476 KVDWS
+476 VDWK
-481 KEGTPLEVPT
+481 KEGATFSAPT
-491 TEPTKEGHTFE
+491 SEPTKEGYTFE
-502 GWYYDNNGVNTKWDF
+502 GWYYDNNGVNTEWDF
-517 KTDRARYTMTLKAKW
+517 ETDRAKYTMTLKAKW
-532 EANTYN
+532 
-538 VTVKDDGNGTA
+538 
-549 SADPAPAK
+549 
-557 MGAEVSLTATPNSGY
+557 
-572 HFKKWEVVP
+572 
-581 DKVKIENNKF
+581 
-591 TMPAAHV
+591 
-598 TVKAIFE
+598 KA
-605 RNTSSGGSGG
+605 NTSSSGGG

-627 ETNGGDSIQAIR
+627 ETNGGGSMQAIR

-685 ADWKKREPDEP
+685 ADWKKREPN
-696 DAVKNPFADVNAGD
+696 AVKNPFADVNAGD

-815 QYKSYDTTQGGMAI
+815 QYKGYDTTQGGMAI

-836 SISDYAMGAMA
+836 SISDYAMSAMA

>member
-19 FSTASV
+19 FSAASV

-31 TEQEEEMTTLSSRSG
+31 TEQEEMTTLSSRSG
-46 GTEVS
+46 GAEVS
-51 TKEALTSALVDSNI
+51 TPEDLASALGDS
-65 SKITLEKDI
+65 TKDTVKLTADIII
-74 DINDALTVNR
+74 DTTLTVNR
-84 AVKLDLNGFVLR
+84 AVTLDLNGFVLR
-96 MTGEDSVI
+96 MTKEGSVI
-104 KVGQGGELTI
+104 KVEQGGNLTI
-114 ADSNKDK
+114 ADSDTDK
-121 THKFAQNTAGLS
+121 AHKFVQSTG
-133 AGLWELV
+133 GLWVLV
-140 DDSSTT
+140 DDSS
-146 SKTVN
+146 KTVY

-158 KAQKGGGVYVAPGG
+158 NAQKGGGVYVAPGG
-172 KLHMTGGSIVG
+172 KLNMTGGSIVG
-183 CQASKDGGG
+183 CQAKFGGG
-192 VYLDDDS
+192 VYLDNND
-199 QTDASS
+199 QTGEPS
-205 EFTMTDSSI
+205 EFTMTSSRI
-214 IGCTASGHGGGVAV
+214 IGCTASDNGGGVAV
-228 NPACKFTMDNDS
+228 NPACTFTMNNGS
-240 EIRSCTARL
+240 EIRSCTARN
-249 GGGVYTNNSDTN
+249 GGGVYTNTS
-261 RKGVFTLRNG
+261 RKNGNGVFTLRNG
-271 AILSCTADTS
+271 AILSCMVNTS
-281 GFLFSQGGGV
+281 EHPRSRGGGV
-291 YNSGAFIMEGG
+291 YNEGSFIMENG

-309 IKERPT
+309 IKERLT
-315 GGVLNRREFTM
+315 GGVYNLKEFTM
-326 SGGMIG
+326 SGGTIG
-332 ESENDESHVY
+332 EEGKTDDESHVY
-342 NDAITAA
+342 NVADKTA

-354 GDATIYTNVANDS
+354 GTAKIYTNVANDS

-372 GGKVF
+372 GGEIF

-395 EGVAGS
+395 EGAADS

-416 GQFTGDVTND
+416 GQFTGEVVN
-426 GGGTIKGGVFT
+426 GGSGTIRGGAFK

-443 LGTILGGDFSKAS
+443 LGAILGGDFSQAT
-456 LSGELVITFDPNNG
+456 LSGELAITFDPDNG
-470 GNSSKQ
+470 EEPDTQ

-481 KEGTPLEVPT
+481 HGGATLTAPS
-491 TEPTKEGHTFE
+491 EPTKEEHTFE

-517 KTDRARYTMTLKAKW
+517 ETDKAKYTMTLTAQWK
-532 EANTYN
+532 ANTYT
-538 VTVKDDGNGTA
+538 VTVENDGNGTA
-549 SADPAPAK
+549 SADPASAK
-557 MGAEVSLTATPNSGY
+557 MGAEVSLTAMPKSGY
-572 HFKKWEVVP
+572 HFKRWEVVP
-581 DKVKIENNKF
+581 DKVEIENNKF
-591 TMPAAHV
+591 TMPADDV

-605 RNTSSGGSGG
+605 RNASSGGSGG

-627 ETNGGDSIQAIR
+627 ETNGGGSMQAIR

-666 KDLTQRITE
+666 SALTQRITE

-685 ADWKKREPDEP
+685 ADWKKREP

-788 GGYDNSSFAP
+788 GGYGNSSFAP

-815 QYKSYDTTQGGMAI
+815 QYKGYDTTQGGMAI
-829 REFGDYE
+829 REFDDYE

-862 YPNGTAT
+862 YPKGTAT
-869 RAEIAAML
+869 RAEIAAL
-877 HRFVE
+877 FHRFAE

>member
-46 GTEVS
+46 EAEVS
-51 TKEALTSALVDSNI
+51 TPEDLASALRDS
-65 SKITLEKDI
+65 TKDTVKLTADIII
-74 DINDALTVNR
+74 DTTLTVKR
-84 AVKLDLNGFVLR
+84 AVTLDLNGFVLR
-96 MTGEDSVI
+96 MTEKDSVI
-104 KVGQGGELTI
+104 KVEQGGELTI
-114 ADSNKDK
+114 ADSDTNKA
-121 THKFAQNTAGLS
+121 HKFAQNTD
-133 AGLWELV
+133 GLWVLV
-140 DDSSTT
+140 DDGI
-146 SKTVN
+146 KTVK

-183 CQASKDGGG
+183 CQAKDGGG

-214 IGCTASGHGGGVAV
+214 IGCTASYLGGGVAV
-228 NPACKFTMDNDS
+228 NPKCKFTMDNGS
-240 EIRSCTARL
+240 AVRSCTARN
-249 GGGVYTNNSDTN
+249 GGGVYITSSANGN
-261 RKGVFTLRNG
+261 GVFTLRNG
-271 AILSCTADTS
+271 AILSCTADS
-281 GFLFSQGGGV
+281 WGGGV
-291 YNSGAFIMEGG
+291 FNAGAFIMESG

-309 IKERPT
+309 GGDWSSG
-315 GGVLNRREFTM
+315 GGVFNRREFTM
-326 SGGMIG
+326 RGGRIG
-332 ESENDESHVY
+332 EDKTDESHVY
-342 NDAITAA
+342 NAADTAA

-354 GDATIYTNVANDS
+354 GTAKIYTNVANDS

-372 GGKVF
+372 GGEIF
-377 GEVTNAVKNW
+377 GDVTNAIN
-387 SSAVIAGT
+387 SRYGAVIAGT

-401 TEFKGKVTNNCIIEK
+401 TEFSGAVINNEA
-416 GQFTGDVTND
+416 
-426 GGGTIKGGVFT
+426 GTIAGGVFT

-443 LGTILGGDFSKAS
+443 LGTILGGDFSQAEP
-456 LSGELVITFDPNNG
+456 LNGQLVITFDPNNG
-470 GNSSKQ
+470 GISSRQ
-476 KVDWS
+476 EVVWS

-491 TEPTKEGHTFE
+491 PEPTKEGHTFE
-502 GWYYDNNGVNTKWDF
+502 GWYYDNNGVNKKWDF
-517 KTDRARYTMTLKAKW
+517 KTDRAKYTMRLTAQWKA
-532 EANTYN
+532 NIYN
-538 VTVKDDGNGTA
+538 VTVENDGNGTA
-549 SADPAPAK
+549 SADPASAK
-557 MGAEVSLTATPNSGY
+557 MGDEVRLTAMPNSGY
-572 HFKKWEVVP
+572 HFKEWEVISGEVE
-581 DKVKIENNKF
+581 IEDNKF
-591 TMPAAHV
+591 TMPADDV

-605 RNTSSGGSGG
+605 RNASSSGGG

-627 ETNGGDSIQAIR
+627 ETNGGGSMQAIR

-685 ADWKKREPDEP
+685 ADWKKREPNEP

-727 MDAAAFAPYANTT
+727 MDAAAVAPYANTT

-788 GGYDNSSFAP
+788 GGYGNSSFAP

-815 QYKSYDTTQGGMAI
+815 QYKGYDTTQGGMAI
-829 REFGDYE
+829 REFDDYE

-862 YPNGTAT
+862 YPKGTAT
-869 RAEIAAML
+869 RAEIAAL
-877 HRFVE
+877 FHRFAE

>member
-46 GTEVS
+46 EAEVS
-51 TKEALTSALVDSNI
+51 KEDELTSALGDSNI
-65 SKITLEKDI
+65 SKITLKQDI
-74 DINDALTVNR
+74 VISDTLTVSR
-84 AVKLDLNGFVLR
+84 AVTLDLNGFVLQR
-96 MTGEDSVI
+96 TGEGSVI
-104 KVGQGGELTI
+104 KVEQDGNLTI
-114 ADSNKDK
+114 ADSNKN
-121 THKFAQNTAGLS
+121 TAHKFAQNTN
-133 AGLWELV
+133 GLWELV
-140 DDSSTT
+140 DGSSTS

-158 KAQKGGGVYVAPGG
+158 KAKKGGGVYVAPGG
-172 KLHMTGGSIVG
+172 KLNMTGGSIVG
-183 CQASKDGGG
+183 CQARDGGG
-192 VYLDDDS
+192 VYLDNND
-199 QTDASS
+199 QTGGFS
-205 EFTMTDSSI
+205 EFTMTDSRI
-214 IGCTASGHGGGVAV
+214 IGCTASDTGGGVV
-228 NPACKFTMDNDS
+228 VDPACTFTMDNDS

-261 RKGVFTLRNG
+261 GKGVFTLRNG

-291 YNSGAFIMEGG
+291 YNLGAFIMKSG

-332 ESENDESHVY
+332 KEDKTDESHVY
-342 NDAITAA
+342 NDATEAA
-349 VFTIS
+349 VLTIS
-354 GDATIYTNVANDS
+354 GAAKIYTNVANDS
-367 RLNAD
+367 RLNAY
-372 GGKVF
+372 GGEIS
-377 GEVTNAVKNW
+377 GDVTNAVA
-387 SSAVIAGT
+387 SRYAVITGT
-395 EGVAGS
+395 EEAAGS
-401 TEFKGKVTNNCIIEK
+401 TEFSGAVINNEA
-416 GQFTGDVTND
+416 
-426 GGGTIKGGVFT
+426 GTIAGGVFT

-443 LGTILGGDFSKAS
+443 LGAILGGDFSRAKP
-456 LSGELVITFDPNNG
+456 LSGKLVITFNPNNEG
-470 GNSSKQ
+470 ISSSQ

-481 KEGTPLEVPT
+481 KDGATLLVPT
-491 TEPTKEGHTFE
+491 PEPTKEGHTFE
-502 GWYYDNNGVNTKWDF
+502 GWYYDNNGENTKWNF
-517 KTDRARYTMTLKAKW
+517 ETDKAKYTMTLKAKW
-532 EANTYN
+532 KANTYN
-538 VTVKDDGNGTA
+538 VTVENDGNGTA
-549 SADPAPAK
+549 LADPASAK
-557 MGAEVSLTATPNSGY
+557 MDEEVRLTPMPNSGY
-572 HFKKWEVVP
+572 HFKEWEVIS
-581 DKVKIENNKF
+581 DNVKIEDNKF
-591 TMPAAHV
+591 TMPAEHV

-605 RNTSSGGSGG
+605 RNASSSGGG

-627 ETNGGDSIQAIR
+627 ETNGGGSMQAIR

-685 ADWKKREPDEP
+685 ADWKKREPNEP

-788 GGYDNSSFAP
+788 GGYSNSSFAP

-815 QYKSYDTTQGGMAI
+815 QYKGYDTTQGGMAI
-829 REFGDYE
+829 REFDDYE
-836 SISDYAMGAMA
+836 SISDYAMSAMA

-862 YPNGTAT
+862 YPKGTAT
-869 RAEIAAML
+869 RAELAAML

>member
-31 TEQEEEMTTLSSRSG
+31 TEQGEMITLSNRSG
-46 GTEVS
+46 EAEVS
-51 TKEALTSALVDSNI
+51 MKDALTSALGDSNI
-65 SKITLEKDI
+65 SKITLKQDI
-74 DINDALTVNR
+74 AISDTLTVNR
-84 AVKLDLNGFVLR
+84 AVTLDLNGFVLR
-96 MTGEDSVI
+96 MTKEGSVI
-104 KVGQGGELTI
+104 KVEQGGELTI
-114 ADSNKDK
+114 ADSDTDK
-121 THKFAQNTAGLS
+121 AHKFVQSTG
-133 AGLWELV
+133 GLWVLV
-140 DDSSTT
+140 DDSS
-146 SKTVN
+146 KTVY

-158 KAQKGGGVYVAPGG
+158 NAQKGGGVYVAPGG
-172 KLHMTGGSIVG
+172 KLNMTGGSIVG
-183 CQASKDGGG
+183 CQAKFGGG
-192 VYLDDDS
+192 VYLDNND
-199 QTDASS
+199 QTGEPS
-205 EFTMTDSSI
+205 EFTMTSSRI
-214 IGCTASGHGGGVAV
+214 IGCTASDNGGGVAV
-228 NPACKFTMDNDS
+228 NPACTFTMNNGS
-240 EIRSCTARL
+240 EIRSCTARN
-249 GGGVYTNNSDTN
+249 GGGVYTNTS
-261 RKGVFTLRNG
+261 RKNGNGVFTLRNG

-281 GFLFSQGGGV
+281 GHLSSRGGGV
-291 YNSGAFIMEGG
+291 YNEGSFIMENG

-309 IKERPT
+309 IKMKERPT
-315 GGVLNRREFTM
+315 GGVYNLKEFTM
-326 SGGMIG
+326 RGGTIG
-332 ESENDESHVY
+332 EEGENENDESHVY
-342 NDAITAA
+342 NAADTAA

-354 GDATIYTNVANDS
+354 GTAKIYTNVYNDS

-372 GGKVF
+372 GGEIF

-395 EGVAGS
+395 EGAAGS

-416 GQFTGDVTND
+416 GQFTGEVMND
-426 GGGTIKGGVFT
+426 GGGTIKGGTFT

-443 LGTILGGDFSKAS
+443 LGAILGGDFSQAES
-456 LSGELVITFDPNNG
+456 LSGKLVITFDPNNG
-470 GNSSKQ
+470 DNSSRQEVYWK
-476 KVDWS
+476 
-481 KEGTPLEVPT
+481 KEGAPLIAPIPK
-491 TEPTKEGHTFE
+491 PTKEEHTFE
-502 GWYYDNNGVNTKWDF
+502 GWYYDNKGENRKWDF
-517 KTDRARYTMTLKAKW
+517 ETDRARYTMTLTAKW
-532 EANTYN
+532 KANTYN
-538 VTVKDDGNGTA
+538 VTVENDGNGTA
-549 SADPAPAK
+549 SADPASAK
-557 MGAEVSLTATPNSGY
+557 MDDKVELIATPKSGY
-572 HFKKWEVVP
+572 HFKEWEVISGN
-581 DKVKIENNKF
+581 VKIEDNKF
-591 TMPAAHV
+591 TMPAENV

-605 RNTSSGGSGG
+605 RNASSSGG

-627 ETNGGDSIQAIR
+627 ETNGGGSMQAIR

-666 KDLTQRITE
+666 SALTQRITE

-685 ADWKKREPDEP
+685 ADWKKREP

-788 GGYDNSSFAP
+788 GGYGNSSFAP

-815 QYKSYDTTQGGMAI
+815 QYKGYDTTQGGMAI
-829 REFGDYE
+829 REFDDYE

-847 WAVNTGL
+847 
-854 VKGDSNLL
+854 
-862 YPNGTAT
+862 
-869 RAEIAAML
+869 
-877 HRFVE
+877 
-882 NGMK
+882 

>member
-19 FSTASV
+19 LSTASV

-46 GTEVS
+46 GAEVS
-51 TKEALTSALVDSNI
+51 TPEDLASALRDS
-65 SKITLEKDI
+65 TKDTVKLTADIII
-74 DINDALTVNR
+74 DTTLTVNR
-84 AVKLDLNGFVLR
+84 AVTLDLNGFVLR
-96 MTGEDSVI
+96 MTKEGSVI
-104 KVGQGGELTI
+104 KVEQGGNLTI
-114 ADSNKDK
+114 ADSDTDK
-121 THKFAQNTAGLS
+121 AHKFVQSTG
-133 AGLWELV
+133 GLWVLV
-140 DDSSTT
+140 DDSS
-146 SKTVN
+146 KTVY

-158 KAQKGGGVYVAPGG
+158 NAQKGGGVYVAPGG
-172 KLHMTGGSIVG
+172 KLNMTGG
-183 CQASKDGGG
+183 
-192 VYLDDDS
+192 
-199 QTDASS
+199 
-205 EFTMTDSSI
+205 SI
-214 IGCTASGHGGGVAV
+214 IGCTASDNGGGVAV
-228 NPACKFTMDNDS
+228 NPACTFTMNNGS
-240 EIRSCTARL
+240 EIRSCTARN
-249 GGGVYTNNSDTN
+249 GGGVYTNTSRTN
-261 RKGVFTLRNG
+261 GNGVFTLRNG

-281 GFLFSQGGGV
+281 GHLSSRGGGV
-291 YNSGAFIMEGG
+291 YNEGSFIMENG

-309 IKERPT
+309 IKMKERPT
-315 GGVLNRREFTM
+315 GGVYNLKEFTM
-326 SGGMIG
+326 RGGTIG
-332 ESENDESHVY
+332 EEGENENDESHVY
-342 NDAITAA
+342 NAADTAA

-354 GDATIYTNVANDS
+354 GTAKIYTNVANDS

-372 GGKVF
+372 GGEIF

-395 EGVAGS
+395 EGAADS

-416 GQFTGDVTND
+416 GQFTGEVVN
-426 GGGTIKGGVFT
+426 GGSGTIRGGAFK

-443 LGTILGGDFSKAS
+443 LGAILGGDFSQAT
-456 LSGELVITFDPNNG
+456 LSGELAITFDPDNG
-470 GNSSKQ
+470 EEPDTQ

-481 KEGTPLEVPT
+481 HGGATLTAPS
-491 TEPTKEGHTFE
+491 EPTKEEHTFE
-502 GWYYDNNGVNTKWDF
+502 GWYYDNNGENTEWNF
-517 KTDRARYTMTLKAKW
+517 ETDRARYTMRLTAQWK
-532 EANTYN
+532 ANTYT

-549 SADPAPAK
+549 LADPASAK
-557 MGAEVSLTATPNSGY
+557 MGAEVSLTAMPNSGY

-581 DKVKIENNKF
+581 DKVEIENNKF
-591 TMPAAHV
+591 TMPADDV

-605 RNTSSGGSGG
+605 RNASSGGG

-815 QYKSYDTTQGGMAI
+815 QYKGYDTTQGGMAI
-829 REFGDYE
+829 REFDDYE

-862 YPNGTAT
+862 YPKGTAT
-869 RAEIAAML
+869 RAELAAL
-877 HRFVE
+877 FHRFAE

>member
-25 PVSAAE
+25 PVAAAE

-46 GTEVS
+46 GAEVS
-51 TKEALTSALVDSNI
+51 TAEDLTSALGDS
-65 SKITLEKDI
+65 TKDTVKLTADIII
-74 DINDALTVNR
+74 DTTLTVDR
-84 AVKLDLNGFVLR
+84 TVTLDLNGFVLR
-96 MTGEDSVI
+96 MPEKDSVI
-104 KVGQGGELTI
+104 KVEQGGNLTI
-114 ADSNKDK
+114 ADSDTDK
-121 THKFAQNTAGLS
+121 EHKFAQNTD
-133 AGLWELV
+133 GLWVLV
-140 DDSSTT
+140 SDS
-146 SKTVN
+146 SKTVS

-172 KLHMTGGSIVG
+172 KLNMTGGSIVG
-183 CQASKDGGG
+183 CQAKFGGG
-192 VYLDDDS
+192 VYLDNND
-199 QTDASS
+199 QTGEPS
-205 EFTMTDSSI
+205 EFTMTSSSI
-214 IGCTASGHGGGVAV
+214 IGCTASDNGGGVAV
-228 NPACKFTMDNDS
+228 NPACTFTMNNGS
-240 EIRSCTARL
+240 EIRSCTARN
-249 GGGVYTNNSDTN
+249 GGGVYTNTS
-261 RKGVFTLRNG
+261 RKNGNGVFTLRNG
-271 AILSCTADTS
+271 AILSCMVNTS
-281 GFLFSQGGGV
+281 EHPRSRGGGV
-291 YNSGAFIMEGG
+291 YNEGSFIMENG

-309 IKERPT
+309 IKERLT
-315 GGVLNRREFTM
+315 GGVYNLKEFTM
-326 SGGMIG
+326 SGGTIG
-332 ESENDESHVY
+332 EEGKTDDESHVY
-342 NDAITAA
+342 NVADKTAA
-349 VFTIS
+349 FTIS
-354 GDATIYTNVANDS
+354 GTAKIYTNVANDS

-372 GGKVF
+372 GGEIF

-395 EGVAGS
+395 EGAADS

-416 GQFTGDVTND
+416 GQFTGEVMND
-426 GGGTIKGGVFT
+426 GYGTIRGGAFT

-443 LGTILGGDFSKAS
+443 LGAILGGDFSQAKS
-456 LSGELVITFDPNNG
+456 LSGKLVITFDPNNG
-470 GNSSKQ
+470 GNSNRQEVYWK
-476 KVDWS
+476 
-481 KEGTPLEVPT
+481 KEGAPLIAPIPK
-491 TEPTKEGHTFE
+491 PTKEEHTFE
-502 GWYYDNNGVNTKWDF
+502 GWYYDNNGENTKWDF
-517 KTDRARYTMTLKAKW
+517 ETDRAKYTMRLTAQWK
-532 EANTYN
+532 ANTYN
-538 VTVKDDGNGTA
+538 VTVENDGNGTA
-549 SADPAPAK
+549 SAAPAPAK
-557 MGAEVSLTATPNSGY
+557 MGDEVRLTAMPNSGY
-572 HFKKWEVVP
+572 HFKEWEVVSGE
-581 DKVKIENNKF
+581 VKIEDNKF
-591 TMPAAHV
+591 TMPADDV

-605 RNTSSGGSGG
+605 RNASSSGG
-615 GGGGTTY
+615 GGGGSTTY

-627 ETNGGDSIQAIR
+627 ETNGGDSMQAIR

-655 DGYDFGGWYAD
+655 DGYDFGDWYAD
-666 KDLTQRITE
+666 KALTQRITE

-685 ADWKKREPDEP
+685 ADWKKREPNEP

-761 SFTDVVRGSGTAWFY
+761 SFADVVRDSGTAWFY

-788 GGYDNSSFAP
+788 GGYSNSSFAP

-815 QYKSYDTTQGGMAI
+815 QYKGYDTTQGGMAI
-829 REFGDYE
+829 REFDDYE

-869 RAEIAAML
+869 RAELAAML

>member
-31 TEQEEEMTTLSSRSG
+31 TEQGEMITLSNRSG
-46 GTEVS
+46 EAEVS
-51 TKEALTSALVDSNI
+51 MKDALTSALGDS
-65 SKITLEKDI
+65 TKDTVKLTADIII
-74 DINDALTVNR
+74 DTTLTVNR
-84 AVKLDLNGFVLR
+84 AVTLDLNGFVLR
-96 MTGEDSVI
+96 MTKEGSVI
-104 KVGQGGELTI
+104 KVEQGGNLTI
-114 ADSNKDK
+114 ADSDTDK
-121 THKFAQNTAGLS
+121 AHKFVQSTG
-133 AGLWELV
+133 GLWVLV
-140 DDSSTT
+140 DDSS
-146 SKTVN
+146 KTVY

-158 KAQKGGGVYVAPGG
+158 NAQKGGGVYVAPGG
-172 KLHMTGGSIVG
+172 KLNMTGGSIVG
-183 CQASKDGGG
+183 CQAKFGGG
-192 VYLDDDS
+192 VYLDNND
-199 QTDASS
+199 QTGEPS
-205 EFTMTDSSI
+205 EFTMTSSRI
-214 IGCTASGHGGGVAV
+214 IGCTASDNGGGVAV
-228 NPACKFTMDNDS
+228 NPACTFTMNNGS
-240 EIRSCTARL
+240 EIRSCTARN
-249 GGGVYTNNSDTN
+249 GGGVYTNTS
-261 RKGVFTLRNG
+261 RKNGNGVFTLRNG
-271 AILSCTADTS
+271 AILSCMVNTS
-281 GFLFSQGGGV
+281 EHPRSRGGGV
-291 YNSGAFIMEGG
+291 YNEGSFIMENG

-309 IKERPT
+309 IKERLT
-315 GGVLNRREFTM
+315 GGVYNLKEFTM
-326 SGGMIG
+326 SGGTIG
-332 ESENDESHVY
+332 EEGKTDDESHVY
-342 NDAITAA
+342 NVADKTA

-354 GDATIYTNVANDS
+354 GTAKIYTNVANDS

-372 GGKVF
+372 GGEIF

-395 EGVAGS
+395 EGAADS

-416 GQFTGDVTND
+416 GQFTGEVVN
-426 GGGTIKGGVFT
+426 GGSGTIRGGAFK

-443 LGTILGGDFSKAS
+443 LGAILGGDFSQAT
-456 LSGELVITFDPNNG
+456 LSGELAITFDPDNG
-470 GNSSKQ
+470 EEPDTQ

-481 KEGTPLEVPT
+481 HGGATLTAPS
-491 TEPTKEGHTFE
+491 EPTKEEHTFE

-517 KTDRARYTMTLKAKW
+517 ETDKAKYTMTLTAQWK
-532 EANTYN
+532 ANTYT
-538 VTVKDDGNGTA
+538 VTVENDGNGTA
-549 SADPAPAK
+549 SADPASAK
-557 MGAEVSLTATPNSGY
+557 MGAEVSLTAMPKSGY
-572 HFKKWEVVP
+572 HFKRWEVVP
-581 DKVKIENNKF
+581 DKVEIENNKF
-591 TMPAAHV
+591 TMPADDV

-605 RNTSSGGSGG
+605 RNASSGGRGC

-627 ETNGGDSIQAIR
+627 ETNGGGSMQAIR

-685 ADWKKREPDEP
+685 ADWKKREP

-761 SFTDVVRGSGTAWFY
+761 SFTDVVRDSGTAWFY
-776 DAVTWAQQNGIM
+776 DAVTWAQKNGIM
-788 GGYDNSSFAP
+788 GGYGNSSFAP

-815 QYKSYDTTQGGMAI
+815 QYKGYDTTQGGMAI
-829 REFGDYE
+829 REFDDYE

-862 YPNGTAT
+862 YPKGTAT
-869 RAEIAAML
+869 RAEIAAL
-877 HRFVE
+877 FHRFAE

>member
-31 TEQEEEMTTLSSRSG
+31 TEQEEMTTLSNRSG
-46 GTEVS
+46 EAEVS
-51 TKEALTSALVDSNI
+51 TKNELTSALGDSNI
-65 SKITLEKDI
+65 SKITLKQDI
-74 DINDALTVNR
+74 AISDTLTVNR
-84 AVKLDLNGFVLR
+84 AVTLDLNGFVLR
-96 MTGEDSVI
+96 MTKEGSVI
-104 KVGQGGELTI
+104 KVEQGGELTI
-114 ADSNKDK
+114 ADSDTDK
-121 THKFAQNTAGLS
+121 AHKFVQSTG
-133 AGLWELV
+133 GLWVLV
-140 DDSSTT
+140 DDSS
-146 SKTVN
+146 KTVY

-158 KAQKGGGVYVAPGG
+158 NAQKGGGVYVAPGG
-172 KLHMTGGSIVG
+172 KLNMTGGSIVG
-183 CQASKDGGG
+183 CQAKFGGG
-192 VYLDDDS
+192 VYLDNND
-199 QTDASS
+199 QTGEPS
-205 EFTMTDSSI
+205 EFTMTSSRI
-214 IGCTASGHGGGVAV
+214 IGCTASDNGGGVAV
-228 NPACKFTMDNDS
+228 NPACTFTMNNGS
-240 EIRSCTARL
+240 EIRSCTARN
-249 GGGVYTNNSDTN
+249 GGGVYTNTS
-261 RKGVFTLRNG
+261 RKNGNGVFTLRNG

-281 GFLFSQGGGV
+281 GHLSSRGGGV
-291 YNSGAFIMEGG
+291 YNEGSFIMENG

-309 IKERPT
+309 IKMKERPT
-315 GGVLNRREFTM
+315 GGVYNLKEFTM
-326 SGGMIG
+326 RGGTIG
-332 ESENDESHVY
+332 EEGENENDESHVY
-342 NDAITAA
+342 NAADTAA

-354 GDATIYTNVANDS
+354 GTAKIYTNVYNDS

-372 GGKVF
+372 GGEIF

-395 EGVAGS
+395 EGAAGS

-416 GQFTGDVTND
+416 GQFTGEVMND
-426 GGGTIKGGVFT
+426 GGGTIKGGTFT

-443 LGTILGGDFSKAS
+443 LGAILGGDFSQAES
-456 LSGELVITFDPNNG
+456 LSGKLVITFDPNNG
-470 GNSSKQ
+470 DNSSRQEVYWK
-476 KVDWS
+476 
-481 KEGTPLEVPT
+481 KEGAPLIAPIPK
-491 TEPTKEGHTFE
+491 PTKEEHTFE
-502 GWYYDNNGVNTKWDF
+502 GWYYDNKGENRKWDF
-517 KTDRARYTMTLKAKW
+517 ETDRARYTMTLTAKW
-532 EANTYN
+532 KANTYN
-538 VTVKDDGNGTA
+538 VTVENDGNGTA
-549 SADPAPAK
+549 SADPASAK
-557 MGAEVSLTATPNSGY
+557 MDDKVELIATPKSGY
-572 HFKKWEVVP
+572 HFKEWEVISGN
-581 DKVKIENNKF
+581 VKIEDNKF
-591 TMPAAHV
+591 TMPAENV

-605 RNTSSGGSGG
+605 RNASSSGG

-627 ETNGGDSIQAIR
+627 ETNGGGSMQAIR

-685 ADWKKREPDEP
+685 ADWKKREP

-761 SFTDVVRGSGTAWFY
+761 SFTDVVRDSGTAWFY

-788 GGYDNSSFAP
+788 GGYGNSSFAP

-815 QYKSYDTTQGGMAI
+815 QYKGYDTTQGGMAI
-829 REFGDYE
+829 REFDDYE

-862 YPNGTAT
+862 YPKGTAT
-869 RAEIAAML
+869 RAEIAAL
-877 HRFVE
+877 FHRFAE

>member
-46 GTEVS
+46 EAEVS
-51 TKEALTSALVDSNI
+51 TAADLTSALGDS
-65 SKITLEKDI
+65 TKDTVKLTADIII
-74 DINDALTVNR
+74 DTTLTVKR
-84 AVKLDLNGFVLR
+84 AVTLDLNGFVLR
-96 MTGEDSVI
+96 MTGEGSVI
-104 KVGQGGELTI
+104 KVEQGGELTI
-114 ADSNKDK
+114 ADSDTNKA
-121 THKFAQNTAGLS
+121 HKFAQNTD
-133 AGLWELV
+133 GLWVLV
-140 DDSSTT
+140 DDSSTS
-146 SKTVN
+146 SKTVK
-151 GGIITGG
+151 GGIIT
-158 KAQKGGGVYVAPGG
+158 
-172 KLHMTGGSIVG
+172 
-183 CQASKDGGG
+183 
-192 VYLDDDS
+192 
-199 QTDASS
+199 
-205 EFTMTDSSI
+205 
-214 IGCTASGHGGGVAV
+214 
-228 NPACKFTMDNDS
+228 
-240 EIRSCTARL
+240 
-249 GGGVYTNNSDTN
+249 
-261 RKGVFTLRNG
+261 
-271 AILSCTADTS
+271 
-281 GFLFSQGGGV
+281 
-291 YNSGAFIMEGG
+291 
-302 TIKGCTA
+302 
-309 IKERPT
+309 
-315 GGVLNRREFTM
+315 
-326 SGGMIG
+326 
-332 ESENDESHVY
+332 
-342 NDAITAA
+342 
-349 VFTIS
+349 
-354 GDATIYTNVANDS
+354 
-367 RLNAD
+367 
-372 GGKVF
+372 
-377 GEVTNAVKNW
+377 
-387 SSAVIAGT
+387 
-395 EGVAGS
+395 
-401 TEFKGKVTNNCIIEK
+401 
-416 GQFTGDVTND
+416 
-426 GGGTIKGGVFT
+426 GGVFT

-443 LGTILGGDFSKAS
+443 LGAILGGDFSRAKS
-456 LSGELVITFDPNNG
+456 LSGKLVITFDPNNG
-470 GNSSKQ
+470 GNSSRQ
-476 KVDWS
+476 EVVWS
-481 KEGTPLEVPT
+481 KNGAKLIAPIPK
-491 TEPTKEGHTFE
+491 PTKEGHTFE
-502 GWYYDNNGVNTKWDF
+502 GWYYDNNGENTEWDF
-517 KTDRARYTMTLKAKW
+517 ETDRAKYTMRLTAKW
-532 EANTYN
+532 KANIYN
-538 VTVKDDGNGTA
+538 VTVENDGNGTA
-549 SADPAPAK
+549 SADPASAK
-557 MGAEVSLTATPNSGY
+557 MGAEVSLTAMPKSGY
-572 HFKKWEVVP
+572 HFKEW
-581 DKVKIENNKF
+581 KVISGDVEIEDNKF
-591 TMPAAHV
+591 TMPADNV

-605 RNTSSGGSGG
+605 RNASSGGSGGG

-685 ADWKKREPDEP
+685 ADWKKREPNEP

-761 SFTDVVRGSGTAWFY
+761 SFADVVRGSGTAWFY

-815 QYKSYDTTQGGMAI
+815 QYKGYDTTQGGMAI
-829 REFGDYE
+829 REFDDYE

>member
-31 TEQEEEMTTLSSRSG
+31 TEQGEMITLSNRSG
-46 GTEVS
+46 EAEVS
-51 TKEALTSALVDSNI
+51 MKDALTSALGDSNI
-65 SKITLEKDI
+65 SKITLKQDI
-74 DINDALTVNR
+74 AISDTLTVNR
-84 AVKLDLNGFVLR
+84 AVTLDLNGFVLR
-96 MTGEDSVI
+96 MTKEGSVI
-104 KVGQGGELTI
+104 KVEQGGELTI
-114 ADSNKDK
+114 ADSDTDK
-121 THKFAQNTAGLS
+121 AHKFVQSTG
-133 AGLWELV
+133 GLWVLV
-140 DDSSTT
+140 DDSS
-146 SKTVN
+146 KTVY

-158 KAQKGGGVYVAPGG
+158 NAQKGGGVYVAPGG
-172 KLHMTGGSIVG
+172 KLNMTGGSIVG
-183 CQASKDGGG
+183 CQAKFGGG
-192 VYLDDDS
+192 VYLDNND
-199 QTDASS
+199 QTGEPS
-205 EFTMTDSSI
+205 EFTMTSSRI
-214 IGCTASGHGGGVAV
+214 IGCTASDNGGGVAV
-228 NPACKFTMDNDS
+228 NPACTFTMNNGS
-240 EIRSCTARL
+240 EIRSCTARN
-249 GGGVYTNNSDTN
+249 GGGVYTNTS
-261 RKGVFTLRNG
+261 RKNGNGVFTLRNG

-281 GFLFSQGGGV
+281 GHLSSRGGGV
-291 YNSGAFIMEGG
+291 YNEGSFIMENG

-309 IKERPT
+309 IKMKERPT
-315 GGVLNRREFTM
+315 GGVYNLKEFTM
-326 SGGMIG
+326 RGGTIG
-332 ESENDESHVY
+332 EEGENENDESHVY
-342 NDAITAA
+342 NAADTAA

-354 GDATIYTNVANDS
+354 GTAKIYTNVYNDS

-372 GGKVF
+372 GGEIF

-395 EGVAGS
+395 EGGS

-416 GQFTGDVTND
+416 GQFTGEVMND
-426 GGGTIKGGVFT
+426 GGGTIKGGTFT

-443 LGTILGGDFSKAS
+443 LGAILGDDFSQAES
-456 LSGELVITFDPNNG
+456 LSGKLVITFDPNNG
-470 GNSSKQ
+470 DNSSRQEVYWK
-476 KVDWS
+476 
-481 KEGTPLEVPT
+481 KEGAPLIAPIPK
-491 TEPTKEGHTFE
+491 PTKEEHTFE
-502 GWYYDNNGVNTKWDF
+502 GWYYDNKGENRKWDF
-517 KTDRARYTMTLKAKW
+517 ETDRARYTMTLTAKW
-532 EANTYN
+532 KANTYN
-538 VTVKDDGNGTA
+538 VTVENDGNGTA
-549 SADPAPAK
+549 SADPASAK
-557 MGAEVSLTATPNSGY
+557 MDDKVELIATPKSGY
-572 HFKKWEVVP
+572 HFKEWEVISGN
-581 DKVKIENNKF
+581 VKIEDNKF
-591 TMPAAHV
+591 TMPAENV

-605 RNTSSGGSGG
+605 RNASSSGG

-627 ETNGGDSIQAIR
+627 ETNGGGSMQAIR

-666 KDLTQRITE
+666 KALTQRITE

-685 ADWKKREPDEP
+685 ADWKKREPNEP

-761 SFTDVVRGSGTAWFY
+761 SFTDVVRDSGTAWFY

-788 GGYDNSSFAP
+788 GGYGNSSFAP

-815 QYKSYDTTQGGMAI
+815 QYKGYDTTQGGMAI
-829 REFGDYE
+829 REFDDYE

-862 YPNGTAT
+862 YPKGTAT
-869 RAEIAAML
+869 RAEIAAL
-877 HRFVE
+877 FHRFAE

>member
-31 TEQEEEMTTLSSRSG
+31 TEQEEEMTTLSNRSG
-46 GTEVS
+46 EAKVS
-51 TKEALTSALVDSNI
+51 TKDELTSALGDS
-65 SKITLEKDI
+65 TKDTVKLTADIII
-74 DINDALTVNR
+74 DTTLTVNR
-84 AVKLDLNGFVLR
+84 AVTLDLSGFVLQ
-96 MTGEDSVI
+96 MTGNDSVI
-104 KVGQGGELTI
+104 KVEQGGELTI
-114 ADSNKDK
+114 ADSDKDK
-121 THKFAQNTAGLS
+121 EHKFAQPSGGLS
-133 AGLWELV
+133 AGLWELN
-140 DDSSTT
+140 SNGSE
-146 SKTVN
+146 TVN

-158 KAQKGGGVYVAPGG
+158 KAEKGGGVYVAPGG
-172 KLHMTGGSIVG
+172 KLNMTGGSIVG
-183 CQASKDGGG
+183 CQARYGGG
-192 VYLDDDS
+192 VYLDNND
-199 QTDASS
+199 QTGEPS
-205 EFTMTDSSI
+205 EFTMTSRSI
-214 IGCTASGHGGGVAV
+214 IGCTASDYGGGVAV
-228 NPACKFTMDNDS
+228 NPKCTFTMNNGS
-240 EIRSCTARL
+240 AVRSCTARL
-249 GGGVYTNNSDTN
+249 GGGVYTNNNGTN
-261 RKGVFTLRNG
+261 GPGVFTLHNG
-271 AILSCTADTS
+271 AILSCKADS
-281 GFLFSQGGGV
+281 WGGGV
-291 YNSGAFIMEGG
+291 YNEGSFIMEDG
-302 TIKGCTA
+302 TIKNCTA
-309 IKERPT
+309 EWNWLSS
-315 GGVLNRREFTM
+315 GGVFNHREFTM
-326 SGGMIG
+326 SGGAIG
-332 ESENDESHVY
+332 EENKTDKSHVY
-342 NDAITAA
+342 NNSFTSAI
-349 VFTIS
+349 FTIS
-354 GDATIYTNVANDS
+354 DDATIYTNVANDS

-372 GGKVF
+372 GGEIF
-377 GEVTNAVKNW
+377 GDVTNAVY
-387 SSAVIAGT
+387 SEYGAVIAGT
-395 EGVAGS
+395 EGAADS
-401 TEFKGKVTNNCIIEK
+401 TKFSGAVTNNE
-416 GQFTGDVTND
+416 TGTIA
-426 GGGTIKGGVFT
+426 GGTFT
-437 GSVTNN
+437 HTVTNN
-443 LGTILGGDFSKAS
+443 VNTVTNNGGTILGGDFSKAS
-456 LSGELVITFDPNNG
+456 LSGKLVITFDPNNEG
-470 GNSSKQ
+470 NSSEGNSSKQ
-476 KVDWS
+476 KVVWS

-502 GWYYDNNGVNTKWDF
+502 GWYYDNNGVNTEWDF
-517 KTDRARYTMTLKAKW
+517 ETDKAKYTMTLTAQWK
-532 EANTYN
+532 ANTYT
-538 VTVKDDGNGTA
+538 VTVENDGNGTV
-549 SADPAPAK
+549 SADPAFAK
-557 MGAEVSLTATPNSGY
+557 MGAEVRLTTMPNSGY
-572 HFKKWEVVP
+572 HFKEW
-581 DKVKIENNKF
+581 KVISGDVEIEDNKF
-591 TMPAAHV
+591 TMPADDV

-605 RNTSSGGSGG
+605 RNASSGGSGG

-627 ETNGGDSIQAIR
+627 ETNGGGSMQAIR

-761 SFTDVVRGSGTAWFY
+761 SFADVVRGSGTAWFY

-815 QYKSYDTTQGGMAI
+815 QYKGYDTTQGGMAI
-829 REFGDYE
+829 REFRDYE

-869 RAEIAAML
+869 RAELAAML